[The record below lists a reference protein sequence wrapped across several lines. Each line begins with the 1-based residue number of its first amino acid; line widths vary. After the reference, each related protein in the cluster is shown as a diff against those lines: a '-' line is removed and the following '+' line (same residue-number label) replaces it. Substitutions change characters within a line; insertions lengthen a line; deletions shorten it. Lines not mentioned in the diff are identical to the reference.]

1 MVEILLNFLRASREG
16 DWELHQ
22 SAIRKMIPWCFAYDN
37 LNYARELSAYV
48 SEMSHLEEEHPEAF
62 KYIKSG
68 GFSVQIGEENPIGKV
83 PVVPNMRRNVNKDT
97 DSKGHQRIQP

>member
-1 MVEILLNFLRASREG
+1 
-16 DWELHQ
+16 
-22 SAIRKMIPWCFAYDN
+22 
-37 LNYARELSAYV
+37 
-48 SEMSHLEEEHPEAF
+48 MSHLEEEHPEAF